1 VEIQELILFDMNGR
15 VIYKK
20 KVGAKEINLT
30 DIGIPLLKIVSN
42 EEILQKKVIKW

>member
-1 VEIQELILFDMNGR
+1 MEEL
-15 VIYKK
+15 YTKK